1 MKDVCEELAMPGDA
15 LHRHGRPKSVKL
27 KNANLVSALGWV
39 LSVREYSDFLPTNE
53 RLSFKTRYILRL
65 TTTKRKLR
73 RRSKPYMTMDSTNEK
88 VDRRTPLFISDTLQ
102 TFDKVNVSR
111 KARYLV

>member
-53 RLSFKTRYILRL
+53 RLSFKTRYC
-65 TTTKRKLR
+65 
-73 RRSKPYMTMDSTNEK
+73 DSRQQSESQEDGASPT
-88 VDRRTPLFISDTLQ
+88 
-102 TFDKVNVSR
+102 
-111 KARYLV
+111 

>member
-1 MKDVCEELAMPGDA
+1 
-15 LHRHGRPKSVKL
+15 
-27 KNANLVSALGWV
+27 
-39 LSVREYSDFLPTNE
+39 
-53 RLSFKTRYILRL
+53 
-65 TTTKRKLR
+65 
-73 RRSKPYMTMDSTNEK
+73 MTMDSTNEK